1 MPYQMMTQACL
12 MLQDFVS
19 VCNTHKWVQNVLNKS
34 IMHMHAVQYR
44 LLQLHVQFSL
54 WLQEHVRQIGGY
66 LLQIG
71 DAAASNMQDA
81 VVAMQA
87 LTVEAF
93 KLIQCMLH
101 NPVTNQVL
109 IASRLDDGSPA
120 VNSLDDDFYSD
131 LLVIP

>member
-19 VCNTHKWVQNVLNKS
+19 VCNMHKWVQNVLNKS

-87 LTVEAF
+87 LTVGSLQADSVHAA
-93 KLIQCMLH
+93 QSCD
-101 NPVTNQVL
+101 Q
-109 IASRLDDGSPA
+109 SGLDSKQAG
-120 VNSLDDDFYSD
+120 
-131 LLVIP
+131 